1 MATTTRH
8 PEAASDGG
16 RSAEPA
22 VVARGVRRLYGEHGV
37 HDLDLEVPAGRIFAL
52 IGPSG
57 SGKST
62 TVRMLL
68 GLEAPDAG
76 ELRVL
81 GADPASFSQQD
92 RQRIGYMP
100 QAMALYRD
108 LSLRHNL
115 QFVASLYGLPWRG
128 RWARSDAGKAARVRV
143 QDTLAFLG
151 LTDQQHTRLADASGG
166 EQRRL
171 ALAAALIH
179 EPSLLV
185 LDEPTAGIDPM
196 LRREIW
202 DRLGELRDQGVTIF
216 VTTQYVEEAAHCDV
230 VAILAGGE
238 LIVEDTPAG
247 LRQRAFGDEPPTDAT
262 FDDVFVTLL
271 RRHEDEQRRKAT
283 GRERVL
289 TTGEFARPPEGEA
302 PAPQGEPRR
311 PDGGATPAAGSE
323 GTGEDHHA

>member
-1 MATTTRH
+1 MSSTTSH
-8 PEAASDGG
+8 QDGSAEQP
-16 RSAEPA
+16 RDAEPA
-22 VVARGVRRLYGEHGV
+22 IVARGVRRLYGEQGV
-37 HDLDLEVPAGRIFAL
+37 HDLDLEVPAGTIFAL

-68 GLEAPDAG
+68 GLETPEEG

-81 GADPASFSQQD
+81 GTDPGGFAQQD
-92 RQRIGYMP
+92 RKRIGYMP
-100 QAMALYRD
+100 QSMALYRD

-115 QFVASLYGLPWRG
+115 QFAASLYGLPWRG
-128 RWARSDAGKAARVRV
+128 RWARSDGGKAARTRV
-143 QDTLAFLG
+143 EDTLAFLG
-151 LTDQQHTRLADASGG
+151 LTDSQRTRLRDASGG

-171 ALAAALIH
+171 GLAAALIH

-202 DRLGELRDQGVTIF
+202 DRLWELRDRGVTIF
-216 VTTQYVEEAAHCDV
+216 VTTQYVEEAAHCDI
-230 VAILAGGE
+230 VAILANGVP
-238 LIVEDTPAG
+238 IVEDSPDG
-247 LRQRAFGDEPPTDAT
+247 LRRRAFGDHPPAEST

-271 RRHEDEQRRKAT
+271 RRHEDELRRERT

-289 TTGEFARPPEGEA
+289 TTGEFPVPPHHDAGSVS
-302 PAPQGEPRR
+302 
-311 PDGGATPAAGSE
+311 GGASGSSAVGVDRE
-323 GTGEDHHA
+323 EDDRA